1 MSQSAGDRSIV
12 IQLNRGFL
20 FSLLKIGFFLFAL
33 LAFLWILSYSGMV
46 LTPFL
51 VAILLSILLNPLVIM
66 LEGRG
71 CGHTAAVVLVM
82 AALVLLLA
90 GVLSVLAP
98 ALAHEIKNI
107 SNLVRNETPATLLE
121 KLRAMLDRQMPWLK
135 DSGITTQI
143 MGRAEKFLYSLFNQ
157 SIRLLP
163 SIVPVVITMVLIP
176 FMTFF
181 LLKDGRRLKK
191 SFFQLLPNRYFEMAV
206 SLFHKIDCQLGSY
219 IRGQMLVSLCIGV
232 LAITALAI
240 LQVPYFF
247 VIGTTAGLA
256 NMIPYFGPI
265 VGAIPAIILNVL
277 AKGSLGAA
285 LPVIIA
291 FLIIRLIDDTL
302 VSPNILGR
310 SLHIHPLLVIMV
322 IFTGGEMFG
331 IMGLLLCIPVTG
343 IIKVTIQE
351 LVWNVKHYRV
361 FHNGD

>member
-1 MSQSAGDRSIV
+1 MSLPAKERSIV

-20 FSLLKIGFFLFAL
+20 FSLFKAGVFLVAL
-33 LAFLWILSYSGMV
+33 LAFFWILSYSGMV
-46 LTPFL
+46 LTPLL
-51 VAILLSILLNPLVIM
+51 VAILLSILLNPLVVM

-71 CGHTAAVVLVM
+71 FGRTAAVVLVM
-82 AALVLLLA
+82 ISLIILLA
-90 GVLSVLAP
+90 AVLSFLAP
-98 ALAHEIKNI
+98 AMAHEIKNI
-107 SNLVRNETPATLLE
+107 SNLVKNETPATLLA
-121 KLRAMLDRQMPWLK
+121 KLKDMLIRQLPWLK
-135 DSGITTQI
+135 NSGITAQV

-163 SIVPVVITMVLIP
+163 SIVPVVITLVLIP

-191 SFFQLLPNRYFEMAV
+191 SFFQVLPNRYFEMAV

-219 IRGQMLVSLCIGV
+219 IRGQMLVSLCIGI
-232 LAITALAI
+232 LAVTALAI
-240 LQVPYFF
+240 LRVPYFF
-247 VIGTTAGLA
+247 LIGTAAGLA

-265 VGAIPAIILNVL
+265 VGAIPAIILNVI

-285 LPVIIA
+285 LPVITA
-291 FLIIRLIDDTL
+291 FLLIRLIDDTL

-310 SLHIHPLLVIMV
+310 SLHIHPLLVIIV

-361 FHNGD
+361 FRNGE

>member
-1 MSQSAGDRSIV
+1 MTPPTGNKSIV
-12 IQLNRGFL
+12 IRLNRGFL
-20 FSLLKIGFFLFAL
+20 YSLIKTGVFLFAL
-33 LAFLWILSYSGMV
+33 LAFFWILSYSGMV
-46 LTPFL
+46 LTPLL
-51 VAILLSILLNPLVIM
+51 VAILLSILLNPLVVM

-82 AALVLLLA
+82 TTLTFLLA
-90 GVLSVLAP
+90 GVLSILAP
-98 ALAHEIKNI
+98 AIVHEIKNI
-107 SNLVRNETPATLLE
+107 SNLVRNETPATLLA
-121 KLRAMLDRQMPWLK
+121 KLQAMLDQQLPWLK

-143 MGRAEKFLYSLFNQ
+143 MGHAEKFLYSLFNQ

-163 SIVPVVITMVLIP
+163 SIVPVVITLVMIP

-191 SFFQLLPNRYFEMAV
+191 SFFQFLPNRYFEMAV

-219 IRGQMLVSLCIGV
+219 IRGQMLVSLCIGI
-232 LAITALAI
+232 LAITALVI
-240 LQVPYFF
+240 LKVPYFF
-247 VIGTTAGLA
+247 VIGTAAGLA

-265 VGAIPAIILNVL
+265 VGAIPAIILNVIT
-277 AKGSLGAA
+277 KGSLNAA
-285 LPVIIA
+285 FPVIAA
-291 FLIIRLIDDTL
+291 FLLIRLIDDTL

>member
-1 MSQSAGDRSIV
+1 
-12 IQLNRGFL
+12 
-20 FSLLKIGFFLFAL
+20 
-33 LAFLWILSYSGMV
+33 
-46 LTPFL
+46 
-51 VAILLSILLNPLVIM
+51 
-66 LEGRG
+66 
-71 CGHTAAVVLVM
+71 
-82 AALVLLLA
+82 
-90 GVLSVLAP
+90 
-98 ALAHEIKNI
+98 
-107 SNLVRNETPATLLE
+107 
-121 KLRAMLDRQMPWLK
+121 
-135 DSGITTQI
+135 
-143 MGRAEKFLYSLFNQ
+143 MGRAEKFLYSLLNQ
-157 SIRLLP
+157 SVRLLP
-163 SIVPVVITMVLIP
+163 SIVPVVITLVLIP

-191 SFFQLLPNRYFEMAV
+191 SFIQLLPNRYFEMAV

-219 IRGQMLVSLCIGV
+219 IRGQMLVSLCIGM

-247 VIGTTAGLA
+247 LIGTTAGLA

-265 VGAIPAIILNVL
+265 VGAIPAIILNVI

-291 FLIIRLIDDTL
+291 FLLIRLIDDTL

-361 FHNGD
+361 FRNGD